1 MVEGRLCD
9 CHFGH
14 CCLFPG
20 FLFFAGYI
28 GALGAILGIGGA
40 TLGYFGLLKGL
51 GEINNDQQLN
61 SLVAFTALK
70 GLASILLSSVTL
82 AFYNSMITFGTVSQ
96 VLPFSL
102 MNFCIFFISGWF
114 F

>member
-1 MVEGRLCD
+1 LKVVFAIAILVIAAY
-9 CHFGH
+9 FV
-14 CCLFPG
+14 G

-40 TLGYFGLLKGL
+40 SLSYFGLLKGL

-70 GLASILLSSVTL
+70 DLASILLSSVTMV
-82 AFYNSMITFGTVSQ
+82 FYNSMITFGPVSQ

-102 MNFCIFFISGWF
+102 LNFGIFFMSGWF